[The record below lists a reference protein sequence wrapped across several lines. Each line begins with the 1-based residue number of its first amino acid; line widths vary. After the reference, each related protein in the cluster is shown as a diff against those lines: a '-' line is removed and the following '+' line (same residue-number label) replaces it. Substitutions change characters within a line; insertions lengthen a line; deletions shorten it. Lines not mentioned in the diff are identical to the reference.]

1 MSFGSP
7 GGGTNFAKPIP
18 PERGSFPLDH
28 DNECKM
34 HMASYLTCLKKA
46 KGVNVD
52 DCRMLSK
59 AYLQCRMDRYVMST
73 GDCSC
78 GANMEEADGK
88 RAEERARRT
97 TAEHKMKRISS
108 LINHILHE
116 QEPNG
121 TRRDEEPWLCES
133 DDNERRGSRV
143 GAGAGARHKEVQRT
157 GRQWEMSRDQ
167 DTCSVYHLVA

>member
-28 DNECKM
+28 DNECKI

-59 AYLQCRMDRYVMST
+59 AYLQCRMDRYV
-73 GDCSC
+73 C
-78 GANMEEADGK
+78 APPLQYHIK
-88 RAEERARRT
+88 R
-97 TAEHKMKRISS
+97 M
-108 LINHILHE
+108 
-116 QEPNG
+116 
-121 TRRDEEPWLCES
+121 
-133 DDNERRGSRV
+133 
-143 GAGAGARHKEVQRT
+143 
-157 GRQWEMSRDQ
+157 
-167 DTCSVYHLVA
+167 